1 MVSGF
6 CHHPSLWC
14 TLLLVSAIHSV
25 CSQVVMWK
33 EKIYPE
39 HVMLCTVFSYK
50 ALAKCPSQRPAAFG
64 SGIVHVKKHLKNI
77 LFKVRSWW
85 AKLRLREELA
95 WIYGQFDPL
104 RPFNVSLSYMF
115 IQVWHWRF
123 LRSPLWFLAQDTFSL
138 HGGRLWGA
146 FQHGGR
152 SHQTRQVRSTLVLEN
167 YNQT

>member
-64 SGIVHVKKHLKNI
+64 SCIVHVKKTPKKTSYSKSDPDELNWDYERNWPGFTGSSTLYVLLKF
-77 LFKVRSWW
+77 LFLTCLYRFDTDDFCEAHCDFLHKIHFHCMVEDCGALFSTVDGAIKH
-85 AKLRLREELA
+85 AK
-95 WIYGQFDPL
+95 
-104 RPFNVSLSYMF
+104 
-115 IQVWHWRF
+115 
-123 LRSPLWFLAQDTFSL
+123 
-138 HGGRLWGA
+138 WGA
-146 FQHGGR
+146 
-152 SHQTRQVRSTLVLEN
+152 L
-167 YNQT
+167 